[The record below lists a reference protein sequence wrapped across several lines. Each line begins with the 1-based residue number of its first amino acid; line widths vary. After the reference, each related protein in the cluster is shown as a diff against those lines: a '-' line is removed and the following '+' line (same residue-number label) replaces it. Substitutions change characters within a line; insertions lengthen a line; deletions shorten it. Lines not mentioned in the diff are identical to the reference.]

1 MSIKIGALNLDYVL
15 RLLFILSGGQ
25 RKITSSNT
33 ENKIKAITKRNPQQ
47 SAERK
52 IEALGSMEKPLVALK
67 VFSPIPATIWDVKEA
82 KMDIQSAAQ
91 VLTPSPLKA
100 T

>member
-1 MSIKIGALNLDYVL
+1 
-15 RLLFILSGGQ
+15 
-25 RKITSSNT
+25 
-33 ENKIKAITKRNPQQ
+33 
-47 SAERK
+47 
-52 IEALGSMEKPLVALK
+52 MEKPLVALK
-67 VFSPIPATIWDVKEA
+67 VFSPIPATIWGDVKEA

>member
-1 MSIKIGALNLDYVL
+1 MG
-15 RLLFILSGGQ
+15 
-25 RKITSSNT
+25 RK
-33 ENKIKAITKRNPQQ
+33 ENR
-47 SAERK
+47 SA
-52 IEALGSMEKPLVALK
+52 GSMEKPLVALK

-100 T
+100 TWKSYGVRASPSTFHLVIATFLKPYLNAFPFSIVSSNIPLRVYLN

>member
-1 MSIKIGALNLDYVL
+1 
-15 RLLFILSGGQ
+15 
-25 RKITSSNT
+25 
-33 ENKIKAITKRNPQQ
+33 
-47 SAERK
+47 
-52 IEALGSMEKPLVALK
+52 MEKPLVALK

-100 T
+100 TWKSYGARAIPSTFHFVIATFLKPYLNAFPFSIVSAVVVYHLGFT